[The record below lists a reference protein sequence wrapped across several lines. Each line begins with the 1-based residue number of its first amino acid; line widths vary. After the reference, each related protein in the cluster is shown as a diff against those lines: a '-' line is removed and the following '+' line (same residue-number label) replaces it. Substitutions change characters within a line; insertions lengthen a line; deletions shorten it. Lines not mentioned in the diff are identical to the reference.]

1 MQREIIFD
9 TLESFL
15 ESLRNQS
22 IQKISFSET
31 SEKRAEQ
38 VEPGKLQV
46 VHIDRVELIGYKES
60 VLYKCLLK
68 NVDRDSLYDRLTAQG
83 FDVTRRSRNIT

>member
-1 MQREIIFD
+1 MQREIVYD

-15 ESLRNQS
+15 EGLKGQNIR
-22 IQKISFSET
+22 KLAFSET

-46 VHIDRVELIGYKES
+46 VHVDRVELIGYKES
-60 VLYKCLLK
+60 AIYKCVLK
-68 NVDRDSLYDRLTAQG
+68 DVDHEGLFDQLTAAG